1 LSAVRRHWLQVG
13 QRRVPLLAGP
23 AALEALPDALAEAG
37 FQGRVFVVAD
47 RVAADLHAEAAHTL
61 SANGPLLTISGAEAD
76 KSLDQVQR
84 VWDWLIEQG
93 AERRDALV
101 AFGGGVVCDLVG
113 FAAATYLR
121 GIGLVNA
128 PTTLL
133 AQVDASVGGKT
144 GVNHA
149 RGKNLI
155 GAFYQPLAVVAD
167 TRLLTSL
174 PRREFAAGLAEV
186 AKIGM
191 VMDGELFEAM
201 ERAAQAGLGPDTP
214 DLLTPLIARSIELKA
229 AVVERDE
236 REQGER
242 MLLNYGHTIGH
253 ALEAAAGY
261 GQLLHGEAVAVGM
274 QAAAHI
280 ARDMGL
286 LDHTSADR
294 QQALLQALGLP
305 TRYAHVSRDEVRA
318 RLSQDKKRAGQ
329 RQRWILAER
338 VGSGHIRDD
347 VPAEPVE
354 AALRSVV
361 PDASV

>member
-23 AALEALPDALAEAG
+23 NALAELPAALAEG
-37 FQGRVFVVAD
+37 NFQGRLFAIAD
-47 RVAADLHAEAAHTL
+47 STAADLHPASLEGITDRV
-61 SANGPLLTISGAEAD
+61 LTISGEEAD
-76 KSLDQVQR
+76 KSLDQVCR
-84 VWDWLIEQG
+84 VWDWLVEHG

-144 GVNHA
+144 GINHA

-167 TRLLTSL
+167 TRLLASL
-174 PRREFAAGLAEV
+174 PPRAFANGLAEV

-191 VMDGELFEAM
+191 VLDGDLFGSLEH
-201 ERAAQAGLGPDTP
+201 AAQTGLGPDSA

-261 GQLLHGEAVAVGM
+261 GSLLHGEAVAVGM
-274 QAAAHI
+274 EAVAHI
-280 ARDMGL
+280 ARGMGL
-286 LDHTSADR
+286 LDQDSADR
-294 QQALLQALGLP
+294 QRALLEALRLP
-305 TRYAHVSRDEVRA
+305 TRYAHVSRDQVRA
-318 RLSQDKKRAGQ
+318 RLGQDKKRAGQ

-347 VPAEPVE
+347 VPDHLVE